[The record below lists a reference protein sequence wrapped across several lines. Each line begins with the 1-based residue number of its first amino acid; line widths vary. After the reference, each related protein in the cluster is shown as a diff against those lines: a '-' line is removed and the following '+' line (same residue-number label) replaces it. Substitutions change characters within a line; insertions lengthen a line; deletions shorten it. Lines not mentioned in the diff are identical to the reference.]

1 MTGAGRGRVAHI
13 VPTDRIAHYLLR
25 ARLGRLQEAG
35 YETTVLCGRA
45 PAEGGMDF
53 TESLRDAGLDVRI
66 VPFARE
72 IAPLTDWRCARA
84 LYGAARREGYDIVH
98 SHNPKGG
105 LLGPPATRLARGPA
119 AVHTVHGFLFNEGSR
134 GLRRAAAVAA
144 ERWTAA
150 WCDHLLFQSAED
162 HQYALENKYKPGDR
176 LHLIGNGID
185 DTRFDP
191 ALYPDGRRSR
201 RSELGYG
208 ADDLVVGMVGRLVRE
223 KGFEEYFAM
232 AGQLAASRP
241 RSRFLVVGITE
252 AEQSDAVDTG
262 DLIRRHGLSGRC
274 QVLEQRRDMPELYL
288 AMDAAVLPS
297 YREGIP
303 RALMEASA
311 MGLPVAATDIRGCR
325 EVVADGETGLLFPL
339 GDQPAFVGA
348 VTRLLEDV
356 DLRRSL
362 GAAGRRRMLE
372 GFTEGATAER
382 VARCY
387 EGILADRRRDR
398 SGPNQL

>member
-1 MTGAGRGRVAHI
+1 MADFGRGRVAHI

-25 ARLGRLQEAG
+25 ARLIRLREAG
-35 YETTVLCGRA
+35 YETAVLCGRA
-45 PAEGGMDF
+45 PSDGEVDF
-53 TESLRDAGLDVRI
+53 TESLRDAGLDVCC

-72 IAPLTDWRCARA
+72 ISPLTDWRCARA
-84 LYGAARREGYDIVH
+84 LYRAARCGGYDIIH

-105 LLGPPATRLARGPA
+105 LLGPPATRLAGGPA
-119 AVHTVHGFLFNEGSR
+119 AVHTVHGFLFNERST

-162 HQYALENKYKPGDR
+162 HQYALDNRYKPGDR

-185 DTRFDP
+185 ESRFDP

-201 RSELGYG
+201 REELGFG

-232 AGQLAASRP
+232 AGQLAASQP
-241 RSRFLVVGITE
+241 RARFLVVGIAE
-252 AEQSDAVDTG
+252 AEQSDAVDPHE
-262 DLIRRHGLSGRC
+262 LIRRHGLAGRC
-274 QVLEQRRDMPELYL
+274 HVLEQRGDMPELYL

-311 MGLPVAATDIRGCR
+311 MALPVAATDIRGCR
-325 EVVADGETGLLFPL
+325 EVVAHGETGLLYPL
-339 GDQPAFVGA
+339 GDQPAFAGA
-348 VTRLLEDV
+348 VERLLGSEG
-356 DLRRSL
+356 LRRTL
-362 GAAGRRRMLE
+362 GSAGRRRIID
-372 GFTEGATAER
+372 GFTEGATAGR
-382 VARCY
+382 VAACY
-387 EGILADRRRDR
+387 EGILAERQRA
-398 SGPNQL
+398 